1 MPETRT
7 DWLIFAVGAGLVAL
21 LLTAIVLHPHKS
33 RSSPPARAAPVTRA
47 TTSTSTPTTTAT
59 PPTTTRV
66 ETVPARHA
74 KTRFTIR
81 AARGSSWVS
90 VRIGSPTG
98 HVLYAG
104 TLGHGR
110 AVSFAETRLY
120 LGFGAAANV
129 DVSVNGRPIPGLPS
143 GTAAVLIGSTGRWVK
158 TAYVG

>member
-1 MPETRT
+1 MPETRA

-21 LLTAIVLHPHKS
+21 LVTVIVLQPHKS
-33 RSSPPARAAPVTRA
+33 RSSPTTRAAPIAPA
-47 TTSTSTPTTTAT
+47 TTSTSTPTAT

-66 ETVPARHA
+66 ETVRAPRAE
-74 KTRFTIR
+74 TRFTIR

-104 TLGHGR
+104 TLARGR

-129 DVSVNGRPIPGLPS
+129 DVSVNARRVTGLPS
-143 GTAAVLIGSTGRWVK
+143 
-158 TAYVG
+158 